1 MADSQSYLQKHTNP
15 PVFLISVAL
24 VVAFLLWGII
34 APTNLGDTASAI
46 MSFTTGYLGWWY
58 LASVFGFLVFVI
70 IILFS
75 PYGRLK
81 LGKDD
86 EQPEWNTWSWFSMLF
101 TAGMGIGLVFFG
113 VAEPIFHFNTP
124 PGGMAEAGTPEAA
137 VLAMH
142 TTYFHWGLHPWAIYI
157 ILGMSMGYFCFRH
170 DLPLRPAAAFYP
182 LIGRGI
188 YGWVGNLIDILAVF
202 GTLFGLATSLGLGAS
217 QINSGLNAVFGMP
230 VGWESKVLIIAVVT
244 AIAVTSVML
253 GLDGGIRRLS
263 VWNMYGAI
271 LLAVVVFIAGPTL
284 FILKY
289 LVQSVGYYVQHL
301 PATSLRIF
309 AFDEEGQGWISAWT
323 LFYWGWW
330 IAWSPFV
337 GMFIARVSRGRT
349 IRQFILGTLLAPV
362 GASMVWFAT
371 FGGSAIWYITNQGN
385 EALANS
391 GTTDAMFNLMEAL
404 PLGGTIASLLSLL
417 AIVVVA
423 VFFATSSD
431 SGSLVVDM
439 LTNGGDPHP
448 IWQQRLFWAVTEG
461 AVAAILLIAGA
472 FASSGN
478 PLSALQTASV
488 TSGLPFS
495 IVLALMC
502 WGLVRQFRQDTIP
515 LPNDMAARMRRESAS
530 SA

>member
-1 MADSQSYLQKHTNP
+1 MTDAQSYLQKHTNP
-15 PVFLISVAL
+15 PVFLISVIL
-24 VVAFLLWGII
+24 TLLFVLWGIV
-34 APTNLGDTASAI
+34 APGNLGNVAGAV
-46 MSFTTGYLGWWY
+46 MSWTTSYLGWWY
-58 LASVFGFLVFVI
+58 LAAVFGFLVFVI
-70 IILFS
+70 IVLFS

-86 EQPEWNTWSWFSMLF
+86 EKPEWNTWSWFSMLF

-113 VAEPIFHFNTP
+113 VAEPIFHLNTP
-124 PGGMAEAGTPEAA
+124 PGGMAEAKTGQAA

-142 TTYFHWGLHPWAIYI
+142 TTYFHWGMHPWAIYI
-157 ILGMSMGYFCFRH
+157 IIGMSMGYFCFRH
-170 DLPLRPAAAFYP
+170 DLPLRPASAFYP

-202 GTLFGLATSLGLGAS
+202 GTIFGLATSLGLGAS
-217 QINSGLNAVFGMP
+217 QINSGLNQVFGMP
-230 VGWESKVLIIAVVT
+230 VGWESQVIIIAVVT

-253 GLDGGIRRLS
+253 GLDGGVRRLS

-271 LLAVVVFIAGPTL
+271 LLAVVVFLAGPTL
-284 FILKY
+284 FILQY
-289 LVQSVGYYVQHL
+289 LVQSVGYYFQHL

-309 AFDEEGQGWISAWT
+309 TFSQEGQDWMSAWT

-349 IRQFILGTLLAPV
+349 IRQFILGCLVAPV
-362 GASMVWFAT
+362 GASMVWFAI
-371 FGGSAIWYITNQGN
+371 FGGSAVWYVLEQGN
-385 EALANS
+385 EAMANA
-391 GTTDAMFNLMEAL
+391 GTTDAMFVLMNAL
-404 PLGGTIASLLSLL
+404 PLGSVLATLGSLL

-461 AVAAILLIAGA
+461 AVAAILLVAGA
-472 FASSGN
+472 FAASGN

-495 IVLALMC
+495 VVLALMC
-502 WGLVRQFRQDTIP
+502 WGLTRQFRQDVVPAPTG
-515 LPNDMAARMRRESAS
+515 AAQVGSGANS
-530 SA
+530 

>member
-1 MADSQSYLQKHTNP
+1 MVDYRSYLQKHTNP
-15 PVFLISVAL
+15 PVFITSVVL
-24 VVAFLLWGII
+24 VLAFLIWGVS
-34 APTNLGDTASAI
+34 APTNLGNVAGAV
-46 MSFTTGYLGWWY
+46 MSWTTTYLGWWY
-58 LASVFGFLVFVI
+58 LLAVFGFLVFTI

-86 EQPEWNTWSWFSMLF
+86 EQPEFRTWAWFSMLF
-101 TAGMGIGLVFFG
+101 TAGMGIGLVFYG
-113 VAEPIFHFNTP
+113 VAEPIFHYNSP
-124 PGGMAEAGTPEAA
+124 PGDLAQAHTGHAA
-137 VLAMH
+137 VVAMH

-157 ILGMSMGYFCFRH
+157 VLGLSMGYFCFRH

-202 GTLFGLATSLGLGAS
+202 GTLFGLATSLGLGAT
-217 QINSGLNAVFGMP
+217 QINAGLNSVFGVP
-230 VGWESKVLIIAVVT
+230 IAWESQVIIIAVLT

-253 GLDGGIRRLS
+253 GIDAGIRRLS
-263 VWNMYGAI
+263 EWNMYGAI
-271 LLAVVVFIAGPTL
+271 LLAAVVFIAGPTL

-289 LVQSVGYYVQHL
+289 LVQSTGYYLQNL
-301 PATSLRIF
+301 PVTSLRIF
-309 AFDEEGQGWISAWT
+309 AFSSEGQDWVSSWT

-330 IAWSPFV
+330 ISWSPFV

-362 GASMVWFAT
+362 GASMVWFAI
-371 FGGSAIWYITNQGN
+371 FGGSAIWYIMNEGNQALMNAGTN
-385 EALANS
+385 
-391 GTTDAMFNLMEAL
+391 DAMFALMNAL
-404 PLGGTIASLLSLL
+404 PLGAVFATLMSLL

-448 IWQQRLFWAVTEG
+448 IWQQKLFWAVTEG
-461 AVAAILLIAGA
+461 VVAAILLIAGA
-472 FASSGN
+472 FASAGN
-478 PLSALQTASV
+478 PLSALQTAAV
-488 TSGLPFS
+488 TAGLPFS

-502 WGLVRQFRQDTIP
+502 WGLVRQFRQDSIP
-515 LPNDMAARMRRESAS
+515 LPKEMAERMSTENLS
-530 SA
+530 S